1 MGVRINVS
9 MLGSPFWG
17 CDVVDVRTEVGDD
30 NQRGY
35 FFRVA
40 ILHNRGLCGDVV

>member
-1 MGVRINVS
+1 MS
-9 MLGSPFWG
+9 MLGSPFRG
-17 CDVVDVRTEVGDD
+17 RDVVDVCIEVGDD

-40 ILHNRGLCGDVV
+40 ILHDRGLCG